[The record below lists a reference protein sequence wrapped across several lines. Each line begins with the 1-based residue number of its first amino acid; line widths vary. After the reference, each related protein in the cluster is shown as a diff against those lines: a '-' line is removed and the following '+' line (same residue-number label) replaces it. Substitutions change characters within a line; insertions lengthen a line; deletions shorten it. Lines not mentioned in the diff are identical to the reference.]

1 MKIAAICTS
10 DIPSSKAN
18 AIQVMKVMDALL
30 ALDHEVRLW
39 SPGEHE
45 YELSAI
51 KQLYGMQ
58 KLPQL
63 KWTRSNPK
71 WKRYDYIA
79 NTFLQVLFWKPDL
92 IYTWTLQSAVLGLIF
107 RIPVILELHDR
118 PTGNIGV
125 HAFKQFAK
133 QKGRKRLLL
142 ITDALKQVLE
152 EEQQVDLPEKWVQI
166 APNGI
171 DMRQYEQ
178 VPSASDAR
186 KQLNLEEKFTSVFT
200 GHFYAGRGIELLFGL
215 AQSVPEVNFL
225 WVGGTEDMVQ
235 SWRQRLQVAGVENVT
250 ITGFVSQADLPLYQ
264 AAGDV
269 LLMPYGLQIAGS
281 SGGNSAEI
289 CSPMKMFDYL
299 ATGRPIIS
307 SELPVLHEVLSDANT
322 VFCPA
327 KDIESWAKA
336 IRLLH
341 NDEQKC
347 NTMGEHARNESMQY
361 TWLNRARITLE
372 EFEQSEK

>member
-30 ALDHEVRLW
+30 ALDHQVRLW
-39 SPGEHE
+39 SPGQHG
-45 YELSAI
+45 YELPGI

-58 KLPQL
+58 NLPQI
-63 KWTRSNPK
+63 KWAPSNPK

-79 NTFLQVLFWKPDL
+79 NTFLQTLFWKPDL
-92 IYTWTLQSAVLGLIF
+92 LYTWTLQSAVLGLLF
-107 RIPVILELHDR
+107 RIPVVLELHDR

-125 HAFKQFAK
+125 RAFKHFVK
-133 QKGRKRLLL
+133 QNGKKRLLL
-142 ITDALKQVLE
+142 ITDALKNVLE
-152 EEQQVDLPEKWVQI
+152 EEQQVVLAESWVQI

-171 DMRQYEQ
+171 DMRQYEN
-178 VPSASDAR
+178 VLSTSAAR
-186 KQLNLEEKFTSVFT
+186 KQLDLEEKFTAVFT

-225 WVGGTEDMVQ
+225 WVGGTDDMVQ

-250 ITGFVSQADLPLYQ
+250 ITGFIPQSDLPVYQ
-264 AAGDV
+264 AAGNV
-269 LLMPYGLQIAGS
+269 LLMPYGMQIAGS

-307 SELPVLHEVLSDANT
+307 SELPVLHEVLSEENT

-336 IRLLH
+336 IRELH
-341 NDEQKC
+341 KNEQKC
-347 NTMGEHARNESMQY
+347 KKMGEHARKSAVQY

-372 EFEQSEK
+372 EFKQAVQ

>member
-39 SPGEHE
+39 SPGDNA
-45 YELSAI
+45 YELSGI
-51 KQLYGMQ
+51 KQRYGMQ
-58 KLPQL
+58 NLPQL
-63 KWTRSNPK
+63 KWVSSHPK

-79 NTFLQVLFWKPDL
+79 NTFLQTLFWKPDL
-92 IYTWTLQSAVLGLIF
+92 LYTWTLQSAVLGLFF

-125 HAFKQFAK
+125 HAFKLFTK
-133 QKGRKRLLL
+133 QKGKKRLLL
-142 ITDALKQVLE
+142 ITEALKQVLE
-152 EEQQVDLPEKWVQI
+152 KEQQVDLPVEWVQI

-171 DMRQYEQ
+171 DMRQYEI

-186 KQLNLEEKFTSVFT
+186 KQLNLVEKFTAVFT

-225 WVGGTEDMVQ
+225 WVGGTDDMVQ

-250 ITGFVSQADLPLYQ
+250 ITGFVPQADLPLYQ

-307 SELPVLHEVLSDANT
+307 SELPVLHEVLSEENT
-322 VFCPA
+322 VFAPA
-327 KDIESWAKA
+327 KDIESWARA
-336 IRLLH
+336 IRELH
-341 NDEQKC
+341 NDVQKC
-347 NTMGEHARNESMQY
+347 NKMGEHARKTAAQY
-361 TWLNRARITLE
+361 TWLNRAGITLE
-372 EFEQSEK
+372 EFEQTE

>member
-10 DIPSSKAN
+10 DIPSNKAN

-39 SPGEHE
+39 SPGKQAAD
-45 YELSAI
+45 LPGI
-51 KQLYGMQ
+51 KQLFGMQ

-63 KWTRSNPK
+63 KWAASDPR

-79 NTFLQVLFWKPDL
+79 STFLQALFWKPDL
-92 IYTWTLQSAVLGLIF
+92 IYTWTLQSAVLGLMF

-118 PTGNIGV
+118 PTGKVGV
-125 HAFKQFAK
+125 LAFNRFVKK
-133 QKGRKRLLL
+133 KGKKRLLL
-142 ITDALKQVLE
+142 ITDALRNALE
-152 EEQQVDLPEKWVQI
+152 NEQQVDLSGEWVQI

-171 DMRQYEQ
+171 DLLQYED
-178 VPSASDAR
+178 VPAPKVAR
-186 KQLNLEEKFTSVFT
+186 ESLQLEEKFTAVFT

-225 WVGGTEDMVQ
+225 WVGGADDMVQ
-235 SWRQRLQVAGVENVT
+235 SWRQRLDVAGVKNVT
-250 ITGFVSQADLPLYQ
+250 ITGFVPQADLPLYQ

-269 LLMPYGLQIAGS
+269 LLMPYGLKIAGS

-307 SELPVLHEVLSDANT
+307 SELPVLHEILSEQNT

-327 KDIESWAKA
+327 KNIESWANA
-336 IRLLH
+336 IRDLFR
-341 NDEQKC
+341 NEQRCKQ
-347 NTMGEHARNESMQY
+347 MGEHARKTAMQY
-361 TWLNRARITLE
+361 TWQNRASVTLE
-372 EFEQSEK
+372 EFEQAE